1 MPRNRSLTP
10 RLAGIVLLCSMLA
23 CGPEEALPGPGTM
36 LATLVSPAG
45 GAEGAAVIELFG
57 DGIQSIEGVGPT
69 EVFSR
74 LNEDGAR
81 VALINQEGDQLMFLI
96 DLADTLQLPSFVIEE
111 VAGPDDQLRPD
122 LGKYKIEFER

>member
-1 MPRNRSLTP
+1 MPRNRSLIP
-10 RLAGIVLLCSMLA
+10 RLASIGVLFSMLA
-23 CGPEEALPGPGTM
+23 CDAEEALPGPGTV
-36 LATLVSPAG
+36 LATLVSPIEG
-45 GAEGAAVIELFG
+45 GEGGAVIELLG
-57 DGIQSIEGVGPT
+57 DGVLSIEGVGPT

-74 LNEDGAR
+74 LNKDGAR